1 MKLLAIRLLQFLWF
15 TIERCSIVKGEGAQR
30 VFTLG
35 GRVQHAYRSL
45 LTREATR
52 ILGGG
57 LLLASLAPDAFGK
70 GLYAP
75 GWRVRAAGSLGSY
88 DYRGTLFGGG
98 SDLSTTFDGD
108 ANYGAALLGYQFR
121 ADTLIVKFFAGVE
134 AEDQR
139 ISPRDPDNAVQGS
152 AVGLSL

>member
-1 MKLLAIRLLQFLWF
+1 M
-15 TIERCSIVKGEGAQR
+15 
-30 VFTLG
+30 FTLG

-57 LLLASLAPDAFGK
+57 LLLASLAPAAAQDPHAEIFTGLDASNNAVSSYLGAGYAFGK

-75 GWRVRAAGSLGSY
+75 GWRVRAVGSLGSY

-98 SDLSTTFDGD
+98 SDLSHHLRWRCELWG
-108 ANYGAALLGYQFR
+108 GASRLS
-121 ADTLIVKFFAGVE
+121 V
-134 AEDQR
+134 
-139 ISPRDPDNAVQGS
+139 PR
-152 AVGLSL
+152 